1 MRAISFKALLLSNLA
16 YFLVLV
22 LTLFAATTVVV
33 VAVFLTADTRSLH
46 GAIAELRA
54 SPPIFV
60 FIAIVPCAIAALVAG
75 YMAARVAQHDPLLNG
90 ALATSVAVMVDI
102 FELVHGPVYP
112 DTSPAIAALIPG
124 FDLAFL
130 VLAPL
135 VAMLGGYLAG
145 CRQTSDVPSAALRQR
160 MRGFGMGVGSGV

>member
-1 MRAISFKALLLSNLA
+1 MRAISFKALVLANLA

-33 VAVFLTADTRSLH
+33 IAVFLTADARSLH
-46 GAIAELRA
+46 GAIAALRA

-60 FIAIVPCAIAALVAG
+60 FVAVVPSAIAALVAG
-75 YMAARVAQHDPLLNG
+75 YLAARVAQHDPLLNG
-90 ALATSVAVMVDI
+90 ALATSIAVLVDLY
-102 FELVHGPVYP
+102 ELVHGPVYP
-112 DTSPAIAALIPG
+112 DTSAAVAALIPG

-135 VAMLGGYLAG
+135 LAMVGGCLAG
-145 CRQTSDVPSAALRQR
+145 RQTTEVPSAALRQR
-160 MRGFGMGVGSGV
+160 MRGFGMGTLHR